1 MWPCP
6 TDTSIRTGQG
16 WLQRPNKHSGTLFFH
31 LDDGV
36 TLVEKADLTETRYVV
51 YGVGEGQARI
61 AQGRSS
67 HWIPPTFLS
76 WDHTSS
82 AP

>member
-1 MWPCP
+1 MDVAMPHRHVHTHGP
-6 TDTSIRTGQG
+6 GVA
-16 WLQRPNKHSGTLFFH
+16 PAPKHSGTLFFH

-36 TLVEKADLTETRYVV
+36 TLVEKAELTETRYVV
-51 YGVGEGQARI
+51 CGVGEGQARI
-61 AQGRSS
+61 AQGRSG

-82 AP
+82 AA